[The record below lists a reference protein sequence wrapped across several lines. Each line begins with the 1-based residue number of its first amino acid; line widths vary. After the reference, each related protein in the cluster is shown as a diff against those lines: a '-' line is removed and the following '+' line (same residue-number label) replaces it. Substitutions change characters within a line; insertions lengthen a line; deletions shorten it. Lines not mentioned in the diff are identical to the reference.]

1 MLYED
6 NDTEV
11 LTCLQQT
18 LGEDNSTSEFQ
29 SSTLA
34 TVDASLRSIV
44 QIVLLPF
51 TLVLNLLVIIV
62 VVKTKKLQAPPF
74 YAALQLVCCNI
85 IVSLLSTSST
95 ASSAIGGGWIFGP
108 VPCILSGVMFS
119 MLNTAKTL
127 MLLIIAIDRALYVFA
142 PIAYSKI
149 HKKVFI
155 LLCVIVWL
163 VLAVF
168 SILSLPGIMDC
179 YGYLSTHLVCLFVDF
194 CHSHC
199 KAYIAVRYI
208 IHLPA
213 YTVPILLY
221 SCMYCKA
228 KKLKRNSS
236 SASAEKPKPDY
247 KVTITF
253 FLLFLSTVLMLIPAG
268 VVTLLTAITNPSEIV
283 KIITAILITIIL
295 RASSITEP
303 IFILRNETA
312 KMALYQMIKVT
323 TKKWKLS
330 RGSYDISKLTE

>member
-1 MLYED
+1 M
-6 NDTEV
+6 
-11 LTCLQQT
+11 
-18 LGEDNSTSEFQ
+18 SEFQ
-29 SSTLA
+29 FSTLA
-34 TVDASLRSIV
+34 IVDASLRSIV

-51 TLVLNLLVIIV
+51 TLVLNLLVIVV

-85 IVSLLSTSST
+85 IVSLLSASST

-127 MLLIIAIDRALYVFA
+127 MLFIIAIDRALYVFV
-142 PIAYSKI
+142 PITYSKI
-149 HKKVFI
+149 HKMVFI
-155 LLCVIVWL
+155 LLSVIVWL
-163 VLAVF
+163 ALAVF
-168 SILSLPGIMDC
+168 SILPLPGIMDC

-199 KAYIAVRYI
+199 RVYIVVRYI
-208 IHLPA
+208 INFLPA
-213 YTVPILLY
+213 CIVPILLY

-236 SASAEKPKPDY
+236 SASAEKSDY

-268 VVTLLTAITNPSEIV
+268 VVTLLTAISKPSEIA
-283 KIITAILITIIL
+283 KILTAILITIIL
-295 RASSITEP
+295 RASSIAEP

-312 KMALYQMIKVT
+312 KMALYQMIKNI
-323 TKKWKLS
+323 TKKWKSS
-330 RGSYDISKLTE
+330 RWFYEIHKLTQ